1 MDFIDLFCGGGFG
14 ARGAVAA
21 GANPVLAIDCWSL
34 ATDTYQHNFPSCKV
48 ETRLIDSR
56 VPLTLQK
63 AFSCELLITSPEC
76 TSHSIARG
84 ARPPD
89 EDSRETASHVIP
101 WLKAFKPR
109 WVILENVKRMEQW
122 NGHDDLLNQM
132 AKLGYAVSALWLNAA
147 DFGVPQ
153 SRKRLFLLG
162 DREGTVTTRDDLL
175 KLRTGGGKSVQTILD
190 PPGTYKTKPL
200 YTPHRARATLD
211 RAERAIAE
219 LGEGEPF
226 LIVYY
231 GSDYAGG
238 WQSLRS
244 PLRTV
249 TTLDRFALVTWENG
263 EPHMRMLQP
272 AELMRA
278 MGGPNTPHKLPFGT
292 RRDKVKLCGNGVCSP
307 VMEVLVKR
315 IMAVKGAAAMK
326 RAS

>member
-14 ARGAVAA
+14 ARGAASA
-21 GANPVLAIDCWSL
+21 GANPVLAVDCWEL
-34 ATDTYQHNFPSCKV
+34 ATQTYRHNFPDCNV
-48 ETRLIDSR
+48 ETRLIDDR
-56 VPLTLQK
+56 VPAKLK
-63 AFSCELLITSPEC
+63 KSFRCDLLITSPEC

-84 ARPPD
+84 AKPPD
-89 EDSRETASHVIP
+89 EDSQETASHVIP
-101 WLKAFKPR
+101 WLKAFRPR
-109 WVILENVKRMEQW
+109 WVILENVKRMELW
-122 NGHDDLLNQM
+122 DGHDDLLIQM
-132 AKLGYAVSALWLNAA
+132 AELEYAISPLWLNAA

-175 KLRTGGGKSVQTILD
+175 KLRIGRRKSVRAILD
-190 PPGTYKTKPL
+190 PHGTHKTTPL
-200 YTPHRARATLD
+200 YKSNRARATID

-219 LGEGEPF
+219 LGKGEPF

-238 WQSLRS
+238 WLSLCA

-249 TTLDRFALVTWENG
+249 TTLDRFALVTWDDG
-263 EPHMRMLQP
+263 APQMRMLQP
-272 AELMRA
+272 RELMRA
-278 MGGPNTPHKLPFGT
+278 MGGPDTPHELPFGT
-292 RRDKVKLCGNGVCSP
+292 RRDKIKLCGNGVCSP

-315 IMAVKGAAAMK
+315 IMNVNAAGAMR